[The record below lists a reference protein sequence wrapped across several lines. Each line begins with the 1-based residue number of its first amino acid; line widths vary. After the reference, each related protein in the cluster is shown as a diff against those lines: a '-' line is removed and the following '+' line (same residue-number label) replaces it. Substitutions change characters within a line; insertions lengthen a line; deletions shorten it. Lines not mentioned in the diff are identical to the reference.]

1 MREKRMTRNRWL
13 GLLLFVLYLSLLFYL
28 MFFSEMQERGVLVK
42 PDYTYNLVPFR
53 EIRRYLLH
61 GRQIGFFG
69 VLLNLWGNI
78 LGFLPLGFILPI
90 FSRRCRRH
98 WYNTVIS
105 AYLLSFSIEA
115 AQLLLRAGSC
125 DVDDLILNSF
135 GAFLGYLFFQLVQ
148 RLRELRRLW
157 TSREDQA

>member
-13 GLLLFVLYLSLLFYL
+13 GLLLFVLYLSLL
-28 MFFSEMQERGVLVK
+28 FFSEMQERGVLVK

-135 GAFLGYLFFQLVQ
+135 GAFLGYLLFQLVQ

>member
-78 LGFLPLGFILPI
+78 LG
-90 FSRRCRRH
+90 
-98 WYNTVIS
+98 
-105 AYLLSFSIEA
+105 YLLSSSIEK
-115 AQLLLRAGSC
+115 
-125 DVDDLILNSF
+125 
-135 GAFLGYLFFQLVQ
+135 
-148 RLRELRRLW
+148 E
-157 TSREDQA
+157 SR